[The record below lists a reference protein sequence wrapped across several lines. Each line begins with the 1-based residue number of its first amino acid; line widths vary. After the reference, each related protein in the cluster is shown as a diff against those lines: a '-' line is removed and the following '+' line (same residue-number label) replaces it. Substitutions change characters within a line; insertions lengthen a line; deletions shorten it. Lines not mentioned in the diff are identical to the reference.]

1 MPARSWRDWLALLL
15 VAMLTA
21 VVVTALTLFA
31 AFQIYVTVVTGP
43 DEPSPLWSVLL
54 LIPTM
59 GIGVL
64 VGGIAG
70 LRRWWLALPAVFSV
84 LGAFAA
90 GAVAMKY
97 ELLPILWVVPGFAAG
112 SLLAVALADV
122 LGGGERR
129 SEAPRG
135 VGRG

>member
-43 DEPSPLWSVLL
+43 DEPSPLWGVLL

-90 GAVAMKY
+90 G
-97 ELLPILWVVPGFAAG
+97 

-122 LGGGERR
+122 LGGGKR
-129 SEAPRG
+129 SSQAPRG
-135 VGRG
+135 VGRD